1 MKDNLIENNNA
12 SMIGGGLYLIFSSES
27 NSIYQIENNQFI
39 SNKANIAASIYF
51 NKITHINFTNNTFKS
66 NKA

>member
-12 SMIGGGLYLIFSSES
+12 SKIGGGLYLIFSSES
-27 NSIYQIENNQFI
+27 NNTYEIKNNRFI
-39 SNKANIAASIYF
+39 SNKANVAASIYH
-51 NKITHINFTNNTFKS
+51 KGITHINLINNTYKS

>member
-27 NSIYQIENNQFI
+27 NSIYQIENNKFI

-51 NKITHINFTNNTFKS
+51 RGLTYIYFKNNTFES
-66 NKA
+66 N